1 VEQDYGLP
9 ILERSAVC
17 REDCVEITPTLDRAW
32 EQKRKGNNASS
43 SNGDSR
49 GYLVF
54 GEDIFQM
61 FKTISADKVK
71 PILLLSCFAINSN
84 YIRL

>member
-1 VEQDYGLP
+1 MVEYQEDLDYKQ
-9 ILERSAVC
+9 INYEA
-17 REDCVEITPTLDRAW
+17 DRAW
-32 EQKRKGNNASS
+32 EQKRKGNASS
-43 SNGDSR
+43 SNEDSR
-49 GYLVF
+49 GYLAF

>member
-1 VEQDYGLP
+1 LEILTVEYQ
-9 ILERSAVC
+9 
-17 REDCVEITPTLDRAW
+17 EDLDIKQSNYEADRAW
-32 EQKRKGNNASS
+32 EQKRKGDASS

-49 GYLVF
+49 GDLAL

-71 PILLLSCFAINSN
+71 TIVLLSCYAINSN
-84 YIRL
+84 NIIL